1 MPHDKS
7 VGGDRAGAIIPSL
20 RGSNQSGLRAY
31 NQRLVLSLVY
41 AHGSLAKT
49 DISRMTG
56 LSAQTGSVLMR
67 ELEAEDLIVKGEP
80 IRGKVGQPSVPLS
93 INPDGAFF
101 VGLKVGRRSAELI
114 LIDFLGQLKG
124 NIAQELSMANAAA
137 DHRLCRRRSF
147 AIA

>member
-1 MPHDKS
+1 MAFIGNACREETATCRITGIPAKIARVLRFNRS
-7 VGGDRAGAIIPSL
+7 GDRTRADC
-20 RGSNQSGLRAY
+20 RAY

-93 INPDGAFF
+93 INP
-101 VGLKVGRRSAELI
+101 
-114 LIDFLGQLKG
+114 
-124 NIAQELSMANAAA
+124 
-137 DHRLCRRRSF
+137 
-147 AIA
+147 